1 MSVAPYIGIPTREAQ
16 LSSWAQNF
24 SDVINASPSAYGLS
38 LTDAANIKTAN
49 DNFQSALVASN
60 TPDTRT
66 QGAVQSKN
74 DFKNAMLAT
83 VRAYYVII
91 QNDPGVTDDNKLAA
105 GVKVKSQARTRR
117 EAPVSQPILSLIA
130 ATPLQQTL
138 RFADATTPDKRHR
151 PAGAVSL
158 QLWIVIGD
166 APSSDPTAAH
176 FIGNVTR
183 QPAAIDFEPA
193 DAGKTATVWGRW
205 QGVRGDV
212 GPWSNGVSMRVVGA

>member
-49 DNFQSALVASN
+49 DNFQAAFVASS

-66 QGAVQSKN
+66 QVAVQAKN

-105 GVKVKSQARTRR
+105 GIKVKSQAKTPRR
-117 EAPVSQPILSLIA
+117 APESQPIIVLAA
-130 ATPLQQTL
+130 ATPFQHMV
-138 RFADATTPDKRHR
+138 RFADIMTPDKRHR
-151 PAGAVSL
+151 PAGATSL
-158 QLWIVIGD
+158 QIWAFIGD
-166 APSSDPTAAH
+166 SAPSDPLAGRY
-176 FIGNVTR
+176 IGNFTR
-183 QPAAIDFEPA
+183 QPVPINYSPA
-193 DAGKTATVWGRW
+193 DVGKKSWVFGRW
-205 QGVRGDV
+205 QGIRGDF
-212 GPWSNGVSMRVVGA
+212 GPWSTAVSMHVVGM